1 MCGKAVLVW
10 ELEVAIM
17 QAVEETNKVV
27 WVYSARTWIFM
38 LVIAALLGVTF
49 YAGLK
54 EMVYIWDVREEYSY
68 GYMIPFITAFLIW
81 QKKNILAKGQFHG
94 SWFGIFI
101 VILGLTLFYLGSLST
116 ITTIV
121 QYALL
126 IVIVGIVLSIMGW
139 ESMKPIFIP
148 LLFLIFMI
156 PLPGFFLNNLS
167 SQLQLI
173 SSEIGVAVIR
183 AFGIS
188 VFLEG
193 NVIDLG
199 SFKMQVVDA
208 CSGLRYLFPL
218 MSLSFI
224 CAYIFRGAFWK
235 RAIIFLSS
243 IPTTVLMNSFRIGV
257 IGVLVEY
264 WGPAQ
269 AEGFLHDF
277 EGWIVFMA
285 CFGIILIEIWLLARI
300 GKNKMTLR
308 DAFSIDM
315 PDPAPKDAEIRKRE
329 LPKQYLVAGGLL
341 LVAAISSTFL
351 AARAEIH
358 PQRAEFASFP
368 MKLGDW
374 QGKSNSLE
382 KIYLD
387 TLKLDDYILADYVR
401 DGKSYTNLYVA
412 YYVSQRTGE
421 SAHSPRSCIP
431 GGGWRIMSITPHLV
445 DGIKFGDA
453 PLRVNRL
460 VIQKGEYKQLV
471 YYWFQQRGRIISN
484 EYMVKWYL
492 FWDALTRNRTDGAM
506 VRLTIVVP
514 PGGSITEADRQLT
527 NLAKAASGA
536 LKDYIPD

>member
-1 MCGKAVLVW
+1 MQSITHNEHYIWKFSTALWVFTFVVL
-10 ELEVAIM
+10 
-17 QAVEETNKVV
+17 
-27 WVYSARTWIFM
+27 
-38 LVIAALLGVTF
+38 ALLGATF
-49 YAGLK
+49 HTSIGQMIY
-54 EMVYIWDVREEYSY
+54 VWNVREEYSY
-68 GYMIPFITAFLIW
+68 GYMIPFISVFLVW
-81 QKKNILAKGQFHG
+81 QKKNVLERNQFTG
-94 SWFGIFI
+94 SWFGLLI
-101 VILGLTLFYLGSLST
+101 VVFGLVLFYLGSLST

-121 QYALL
+121 QYAML
-126 IVIVGIVLSIMGW
+126 IVVVGLALSLMGW
-139 ESMKPIFIP
+139 LVVKPILVP
-148 LLFLIFMI
+148 LLFLLFMI
-156 PLPGFFLNNLS
+156 PLPSFFLNNLS

-173 SSEIGVAVIR
+173 SSELGVAVIR

-199 SFKMQVVDA
+199 SFKMQVVEA

-243 IPTTVLMNSFRIGV
+243 IPITVLMNSFRIGV

-308 DAFSIDM
+308 DAFNIDM
-315 PDPAPKDAEIRKRE
+315 PDPLPKDAEIRKRQ
-329 LPKQYLVAGGLL
+329 LPKQYLAAGGLML
-341 LVAAISSTFL
+341 AAAISSSFL

-358 PQRAEFASFP
+358 PQRADFASFP

-374 QGKSNSLE
+374 HGKSSSME

-387 TLKLDDYILADYVR
+387 ALKLDDYILADYVK
-401 DGKSYTNLYVA
+401 DGKSLASFYAA

-431 GGGWRIMSITPHLV
+431 GGGWRIISITPHLV
-445 DGIKFGDA
+445 DGVILGGA

-471 YYWFQQRGRIISN
+471 YYWFQQRGRVITN

-492 FWDALTRNRTDGAM
+492 FWDALTRNRTDGAL
-506 VRLTIVVP
+506 VRLSAPVAPNSDIADADKFLAEFTRQASVP
-514 PGGSITEADRQLT
+514 L
-527 NLAKAASGA
+527 KA
-536 LKDYIPD
+536 YIPD

>member
-1 MCGKAVLVW
+1 MHSASESNQFIWKISSGMWAFVLAIAVL
-10 ELEVAIM
+10 
-17 QAVEETNKVV
+17 
-27 WVYSARTWIFM
+27 
-38 LVIAALLGVTF
+38 LGITF
-49 YAGLK
+49 YAGIR
-54 EMVYIWDVREEYSY
+54 EMIHFWDVREEYSY

-81 QKKNILAKGQFHG
+81 QRKNILERTEFSG
-94 SWFGIFI
+94 SWAGVVVVLIGLVLF
-101 VILGLTLFYLGSLST
+101 VLGTLST

-121 QYALL
+121 QYAFL
-126 IVIVGIVLSIMGW
+126 IVIIGTTLSITGRDGIR
-139 ESMKPIFIP
+139 PILVP
-148 LLFLIFMI
+148 LLFLVFMI

-173 SSEIGVAVIR
+173 SSELGVAVIR

-199 SFKMQVVDA
+199 SYKLQVVEA

-243 IPTTVLMNSFRIGV
+243 IPITVLMNSFRIGV

-285 CFGIILIEIWLLARI
+285 CFGIILVEIWLLARI

-315 PDPAPKDAEIRKRE
+315 PDSVPKDMEIRNRQ
-329 LPKQYLVAGGLL
+329 LPKQYMATGGLL
-341 LVAAISSTFL
+341 LVAAIASSFL

-358 PQRAEFASFP
+358 PSRSDFASFP

-374 QGKSNSLE
+374 QGKSSSLE

-387 TLKLDDYILADYVR
+387 ALKLDDYILADYVK
-401 DGKSYTNLYVA
+401 DGKSFANFYVA

-431 GGGWRIMSITPHLV
+431 GGGWRIKSITQHLV
-445 DGIKFGDA
+445 DGVRFGDT

-460 VIQKGEYKQLV
+460 EIQKGDYKQLV
-471 YYWFQQRGRIISN
+471 YYWFQQRGRVITN

-492 FWDALTRNRTDGAM
+492 FWDALTRNRTDGAL
-506 VRLTIVVP
+506 VRLTSMIP
-514 PGGSITEADRQLT
+514 PGGDVAVADKQLAEFSGEAVGR
-527 NLAKAASGA
+527 
-536 LKDYIPD
+536 LKEYIPD

>member
-1 MCGKAVLVW
+1 MHSASESKQFIWKISSVMWAFIFAIAVL
-10 ELEVAIM
+10 
-17 QAVEETNKVV
+17 
-27 WVYSARTWIFM
+27 
-38 LVIAALLGVTF
+38 LGITF
-49 YAGLK
+49 YAGIR
-54 EMVYIWDVREEYSY
+54 EMIYFWDRREEYSY

-81 QKKNILAKGQFHG
+81 QRKNILDRTEFSG
-94 SWFGIFI
+94 SWVGVVVVLFGLVLFA
-101 VILGLTLFYLGSLST
+101 LGTLST

-121 QYALL
+121 QYAFL
-126 IVIVGIVLSIMGW
+126 IVIIGTALSITGRDGIK
-139 ESMKPIFIP
+139 SILVP
-148 LLFLIFMI
+148 LLFLVFMI

-173 SSEIGVAVIR
+173 SSELGVAVIR

-199 SFKMQVVDA
+199 LYKLQVVEA
-208 CSGLRYLFPL
+208 CNGLRYLFPL

-224 CAYIFRGAFWK
+224 CAYIFKGAFWK

-243 IPTTVLMNSFRIGV
+243 MPITVLMNSFRIGV

-300 GKNKMTLR
+300 GKNKMSLR

-315 PDPAPKDAEIRKRE
+315 PDPAPKNINIRKRQ
-329 LPKQYLVAGGLL
+329 LPKQYLVAGALL
-341 LVAAISSTFL
+341 LAAAISSSFL

-358 PQRAEFASFP
+358 PQRADFSSFP

-374 QGKSNSLE
+374 QGKSSSME

-387 TLKLDDYILADYVR
+387 ALKLDDYILADYVK
-401 DGKSYTNLYVA
+401 DGKSLTNLYAA

-431 GGGWRIMSITPHLV
+431 GGGWRIMSISPQLL
-445 DGIKFGDA
+445 DGVTYGDQ
-453 PLRVNRL
+453 PFRVNRL

-471 YYWFQQRGRIISN
+471 YYWFQQRGRIINN

-492 FWDALTRNRTDGAM
+492 FWDALTRNRTDGAL
-506 VRLTIVVP
+506 VRLIAMIP
-514 PGGSITEADRQLT
+514 PGGDVAAADKQLAEFSRQVV
-527 NLAKAASGA
+527 GR
-536 LKDYIPD
+536 LKEYIPD

>member
-1 MCGKAVLVW
+1 MWAFV
-10 ELEVAIM
+10 
-17 QAVEETNKVV
+17 
-27 WVYSARTWIFM
+27 
-38 LVIAALLGVTF
+38 LVIAALLGITF
-49 YAGLK
+49 YAGIR
-54 EMVYIWDVREEYSY
+54 EMIHFWDVREEYSH

-81 QKKNILAKGQFHG
+81 QRKNILDRTEFSG
-94 SWFGIFI
+94 SWAGVMVVLFGF
-101 VILGLTLFYLGSLST
+101 VLFVLGTLST

-121 QYALL
+121 QYAFLV
-126 IVIVGIVLSIMGW
+126 VIIGTALSITGRDGIR
-139 ESMKPIFIP
+139 PILVP
-148 LLFLIFMI
+148 LLFLVFMI

-173 SSEIGVAVIR
+173 SSELGVAVIR

-199 SFKMQVVDA
+199 SYKLQVVEA

-235 RAIIFLSS
+235 RTIIFLSS
-243 IPTTVLMNSFRIGV
+243 IPLTVLMNSFRIGV

-285 CFGIILIEIWLLARI
+285 CFGIILLEIWLLARI
-300 GKNKMTLR
+300 GKNKMSLR

-315 PDPAPKDAEIRKRE
+315 PDPVPKDAEIRKRQ
-329 LPKQYLVAGGLL
+329 LPKQYLAAGGLL
-341 LVAAISSTFL
+341 LAAAISSSFL
-351 AARAEIH
+351 AARAEVQ
-358 PQRAEFASFP
+358 PPRVEFASFP

-374 QGKSNSLE
+374 QGKSSSME

-387 TLKLDDYILADYVR
+387 ALKLDDYILADYVK
-401 DGKSYTNLYVA
+401 DGKSFTNFYAA

-431 GGGWRIMSITPHLV
+431 GGGWRIASLTQHLV
-445 DGIKFGDA
+445 DGAISGGA

-460 VIQKGEYKQLV
+460 VIQKGDVKQLV
-471 YYWFQQRGRIISN
+471 YYWFQQRGRVITN

-492 FWDALTRNRTDGAM
+492 FWDALTRNRTDGAL
-506 VRLTIVVP
+506 VRLTTMIP
-514 PGGSITEADRQLT
+514 PGGDVAAADKQLAEFT
-527 NLAKAASGA
+527 GEVVGK
-536 LKDYIPD
+536 LKEYIPD

>member
-1 MCGKAVLVW
+1 MQFITDNERYSWKFSTVLWIFTFVVLV
-10 ELEVAIM
+10 L
-17 QAVEETNKVV
+17 
-27 WVYSARTWIFM
+27 
-38 LVIAALLGVTF
+38 LAATF
-49 YAGLK
+49 QTGIR
-54 EMVYIWDVREEYSY
+54 EMIRFWDVREEYSY

-81 QKKNILAKGQFHG
+81 QRKNILDRTEFSG
-94 SWFGIFI
+94 SWAGVVVVLIGLVFFA
-101 VILGLTLFYLGSLST
+101 LGTLST

-121 QYALL
+121 QYAFLV
-126 IVIVGIVLSIMGW
+126 VIIGTALSVTGRAGIR
-139 ESMKPIFIP
+139 PILVP
-148 LLFLIFMI
+148 LLFLVFMI

-173 SSEIGVAVIR
+173 SSDLGVAVIR

-199 SFKMQVVDA
+199 SYKLQVVEA

-224 CAYIFRGAFWK
+224 CAYIFRGALWK

-243 IPTTVLMNSFRIGV
+243 IPITVLMNSFRIGV
-257 IGVLVEY
+257 IGVLVEN

-277 EGWIVFMA
+277 EGWVVFMS
-285 CFGIILIEIWLLARI
+285 CFGIILLEIWILARI

-315 PDPAPKDAEIRKRE
+315 PDPAPKDAEIRKRQ
-329 LPKQYLVAGGLL
+329 LPKQYLAAGGLL
-341 LVAAISSTFL
+341 LVAAISSSFL

-358 PQRAEFASFP
+358 PQRADFASFP

-374 QGKSNSLE
+374 QGKSSSLE

-387 TLKLDDYILADYVR
+387 ALKLDDYILADYVK
-401 DGKSYTNLYVA
+401 DGKGFANLYAA

-445 DGIKFGDA
+445 DGVEFGDA
-453 PLRVNRL
+453 SLRVNRL

-471 YYWFQQRGRIISN
+471 YYWFQQRGRVITN

-492 FWDALTRNRTDGAM
+492 FWDALTRYRTDGAL
-506 VRLTIVVP
+506 VRLTTMIP
-514 PGGSITEADRQLT
+514 PGVDVAVADKQL
-527 NLAKAASGA
+527 AEFSGEVVGR
-536 LKDYIPD
+536 LKEYIPD